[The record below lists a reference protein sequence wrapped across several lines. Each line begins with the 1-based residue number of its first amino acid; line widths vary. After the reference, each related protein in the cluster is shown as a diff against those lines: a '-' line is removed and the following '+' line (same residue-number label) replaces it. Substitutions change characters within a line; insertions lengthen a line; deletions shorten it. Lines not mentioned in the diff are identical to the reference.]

1 MDKPAFESGTVSW
14 YDAETQRGIITPT
27 GEYVSL
33 FFGPENV
40 LIGTPV
46 VGKSAQFTRMD
57 TDPERPMATNIV
69 LMEDAAQGA
78 PINAQYKYE
87 RK

>member
-1 MDKPAFESGTVSW
+1 MEVPTFESGTVSW
-14 YDAETQRGIITPT
+14 YDPENQSGIITPT

-40 LIGTPV
+40 LIGTPA
-46 VGKSAQFTRMD
+46 VGKFAQFTRVD
-57 TDPERPMATNIV
+57 TDPARPMATNIV

-78 PINAQYKYE
+78 PINAQYKSE
-87 RK
+87 MK